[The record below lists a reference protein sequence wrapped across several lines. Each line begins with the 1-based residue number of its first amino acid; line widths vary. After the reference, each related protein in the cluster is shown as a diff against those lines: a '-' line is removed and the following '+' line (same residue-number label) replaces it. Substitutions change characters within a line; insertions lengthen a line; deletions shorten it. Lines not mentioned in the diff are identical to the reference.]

1 MCSIRSSIRV
11 RKVGQFAR
19 LPVCRKKSDKKS
31 LINWLNRLNRK
42 TGEPAKECNRCVI
55 SKYLPMDYQYKIH
68 TNMSHLLEVK
78 DLEVK
83 FALRFGDLTAIN
95 GISFALDKG
104 ERLGIVGESGAGK
117 SVTGFAIINLLSK
130 PGYISAGQV
139 LFEGQELNRLPE
151 EDMREIRGNRISM
164 IFQDPMMTLNPVL
177 TIRTQMVETVLA
189 HEHVSKAGAFDIALD
204 KLKKV
209 HIPSPEKRIH
219 QYPHECSGGMRQ
231 RIVVAIALLTNP
243 ALIIAD
249 EPTTALD
256 VTIQAEIM
264 DLLQELCESD
274 KMGLILITHDLAVVS
289 QVTENIAVMYAGKI
303 VEFGSTQAVIQDP
316 EHPYTQGLIKA
327 LPGSLQ
333 PGSRLNQIPGMMPTL
348 TDIPPG
354 CAFHPRCT
362 VSDTVCRREVPTLI
376 SRRDA
381 DRRTPVIWLN
391 RRH

>member
-1 MCSIRSSIRV
+1 
-11 RKVGQFAR
+11 
-19 LPVCRKKSDKKS
+19 
-31 LINWLNRLNRK
+31 
-42 TGEPAKECNRCVI
+42 
-55 SKYLPMDYQYKIH
+55 
-68 TNMSHLLEVK
+68 MSHLLEVK

-83 FALRFGDLTAIN
+83 FALRLGELTAIN
-95 GISFALDKG
+95 GVSFTLDRG

-130 PGYISAGQV
+130 PGYISAGRV

-151 EDMREIRGNRISM
+151 EKMRKIRGNRISM

-177 TIRTQMVETVLA
+177 TISTQMVETVLA
-189 HEHVSKAGAFDIALD
+189 HQNVSKAEATDIALE

-209 HIPSPEKRIH
+209 HIPSPEKRLH

-231 RIVVAIALLTNP
+231 RIVAAIALLTNP

-264 DLLQELCESD
+264 DLLLELCESE
-274 KMGLILITHDLAVVS
+274 KMGFILITHDLSVVS
-289 QVTENIAVMYAGKI
+289 QVTEKIAVMYAGKI
-303 VEFGSTQAVIQDP
+303 VESGSTEAIILDP
-316 EHPYTQGLIKA
+316 KHPYTQGLIKA

-333 PGSRLNQIPGMMPTL
+333 PGTRLNQIPGMMPTL

-354 CAFHPRCT
+354 CAFHPRCKI
-362 VSDTVCRREVPTLI
+362 SDSVCQAEVPLLI
-376 SRRDA
+376 SIVEY
-381 DRRTPVIWLN
+381 DRMVAC
-391 RRH
+391 HMVK

>member
-1 MCSIRSSIRV
+1 M
-11 RKVGQFAR
+11 
-19 LPVCRKKSDKKS
+19 P
-31 LINWLNRLNRK
+31 
-42 TGEPAKECNRCVI
+42 
-55 SKYLPMDYQYKIH
+55 
-68 TNMSHLLEVK
+68 HLLEVK

-95 GISFALDKG
+95 GVNFTLDKG

-130 PGYISAGQV
+130 PGYISAGKV
-139 LFEGQELNRLPE
+139 LFEDKEINRLPE
-151 EDMREIRGNRISM
+151 EEMRKLRGNRISM

-189 HEHVSKAGAFDIALD
+189 HEKVSKAEAIEIALD
-204 KLKKV
+204 KLRKV
-209 HIPSPEKRIH
+209 HIPSPEKRLH
-219 QYPHECSGGMRQ
+219 QYPHEFSGGMRQ

-274 KMGLILITHDLAVVS
+274 NMGLILITHDLAVVS
-289 QVTENIAVMYAGKI
+289 QVTERIAVMYAGII
-303 VEFGSTQAVIQDP
+303 VELGSTRAVINNP
-316 EHPYTQGLIKA
+316 AHPYTKGLIKA

-354 CAFHPRCT
+354 CAFHPRCDI
-362 VSDTVCRREVPTLI
+362 SGAICQREVPALL
-376 SRRDA
+376 SKKDYDSMA
-381 DRRTPVIWLN
+381 ACHMVK
-391 RRH
+391 

>member
-1 MCSIRSSIRV
+1 M
-11 RKVGQFAR
+11 
-19 LPVCRKKSDKKS
+19 
-31 LINWLNRLNRK
+31 
-42 TGEPAKECNRCVI
+42 
-55 SKYLPMDYQYKIH
+55 
-68 TNMSHLLEVK
+68 EVK

-95 GISFALDKG
+95 GVNFTLDRG

-139 LFEGQELNRLPE
+139 LLEGQELNRLPE
-151 EDMREIRGNRISM
+151 EQMRDIRGNRISM

-189 HEHVSKAGAFDIALD
+189 HESVSNAEAVDIALD
-204 KLKKV
+204 KLRKV
-209 HIPSPEKRIH
+209 HIPSPEKRIN

-264 DLLQELCESD
+264 DLLQELCESE
-274 KMGLILITHDLAVVS
+274 KMGLILITHDLGVVS
-289 QVTENIAVMYAGKI
+289 QVTEKIAVMYAGKI
-303 VEFGSTQAVIQDP
+303 VEIGSTQAVIQNP
-316 EHPYTQGLIKA
+316 EHPYTRGLIKA

-362 VSDTVCRREVPTLI
+362 IGEAACRMEVPALI
-376 SRRDA
+376 SRCDA
-381 DRRTPVIWLN
+381 DRMTACHLVG
-391 RRH
+391 

>member
-1 MCSIRSSIRV
+1 
-11 RKVGQFAR
+11 
-19 LPVCRKKSDKKS
+19 
-31 LINWLNRLNRK
+31 
-42 TGEPAKECNRCVI
+42 
-55 SKYLPMDYQYKIH
+55 
-68 TNMSHLLEVK
+68 MSHLLEVK

-83 FALRFGDLTAIN
+83 FALRLGELTAIN
-95 GISFALDKG
+95 GVSFTLDRG

-130 PGYISAGQV
+130 PGYISAGRI

-151 EDMREIRGNRISM
+151 EKMREIRGNRISM

-177 TIRTQMVETVLA
+177 TISTQMVETVLA
-189 HEHVSKAGAFDIALD
+189 HQNVSKAEATDIALE

-209 HIPSPEKRIH
+209 HIPSPEKRLH

-231 RIVVAIALLTNP
+231 RIVAAIALLTNP

-264 DLLQELCESD
+264 DLLLELCESE
-274 KMGLILITHDLAVVS
+274 KMAFILITHDLSVVS
-289 QVTENIAVMYAGKI
+289 QVTQKIAVMYAGKI
-303 VEFGSTQAVIQDP
+303 VEAGSTEAIIQDP
-316 EHPYTQGLIKA
+316 KHPYTQGLIKA

-333 PGSRLNQIPGMMPTL
+333 AGTRLNQIPGMMPTL

-354 CAFHPRCT
+354 CAFHPRCKI
-362 VSDTVCRREVPTLI
+362 SDSVCQAEMPLLTSI
-376 SRRDA
+376 DEY
-381 DRRTPVIWLN
+381 DRMIACHMVK
-391 RRH
+391 

>member
-1 MCSIRSSIRV
+1 
-11 RKVGQFAR
+11 
-19 LPVCRKKSDKKS
+19 
-31 LINWLNRLNRK
+31 
-42 TGEPAKECNRCVI
+42 
-55 SKYLPMDYQYKIH
+55 
-68 TNMSHLLEVK
+68 MSHLLEVK

-95 GISFALDKG
+95 GVSFALDKG

-130 PGYISAGQV
+130 PGYISAGQII
-139 LFEGQELNRLPE
+139 FEDQELSQLPE
-151 EDMREIRGNRISM
+151 EDMRKIRGNRISM

-189 HEHVSKAGAFDIALD
+189 HENVSKAEAVDIALD

-289 QVTENIAVMYAGKI
+289 QVTERIAVMYAGKI
-303 VEFGSTQAVIQDP
+303 VEIGSTQAVIHDP
-316 EHPYTQGLIKA
+316 EHPYTKGLIKA

-362 VSDTVCRREVPTLI
+362 ISDTVCRMEVPALVSTDDHARMAACHMLGN
-376 SRRDA
+376 S
-381 DRRTPVIWLN
+381 
-391 RRH
+391 

>member
-1 MCSIRSSIRV
+1 M
-11 RKVGQFAR
+11 
-19 LPVCRKKSDKKS
+19 
-31 LINWLNRLNRK
+31 N
-42 TGEPAKECNRCVI
+42 
-55 SKYLPMDYQYKIH
+55 
-68 TNMSHLLEVK
+68 HLLEVK

-83 FALRFGDLTAIN
+83 FALRFGELTAIN
-95 GISFALDKG
+95 GVSFSLDKG

-130 PGYISAGQV
+130 PGYISGGKV
-139 LFEGQELNRLPE
+139 LFEGRELNRLPE
-151 EDMREIRGNRISM
+151 EEMRAIRGNRISM

-189 HEHVSKAGAFDIALD
+189 HQSVSKADAISIALD
-204 KLKKV
+204 KLRKV
-209 HIPSPEKRIH
+209 HIPSPEKRLH

-243 ALIIAD
+243 SLIIAD

-264 DLLQELCESD
+264 DLLQELCESE

-289 QVTENIAVMYAGKI
+289 QVTEKIAVMYAGKI
-303 VEFGSTQAVIQDP
+303 VEIGSTQAVVHDP
-316 EHPYTQGLIKA
+316 KHPYTQGLIKA

-362 VSDTVCRREVPTLI
+362 ISDTECRMEVPALI
-376 SRRDA
+376 SIGDY
-381 DRRTPVIWLN
+381 DRMTACHMVK
-391 RRH
+391 